1 MATFSDARA
10 VYGLSAVG
18 TPTST
23 NISGT
28 VTVGTGQTQV
38 RLTGANVAY
47 SLRAVFL
54 GGSSDLVLDLLENDT
69 TGSTA
74 HVAGTRQVET
84 ATVVAASGITGN
96 GNAEV
101 IVTGAGITGSP
112 VTVTVPVTTAL
123 NTASLLG
130 AALRAGVSANAAIT
144 ELYDVSGT
152 GADIVLTRKATDT
165 YTPGTLSFPI
175 YAANDAT
182 LNIATQNGT
191 CTGITTA
198 ATSTNTTAGV
208 ATSGVVIYD
217 GDGLD
222 VEGVDIPTLNII
234 SGLLIQNDAGGSQV
248 VVSGVT
254 ASWSIA
260 RGTTCLWAN
269 DDIPGTAVSENT
281 LTFSSSDITDLLITV
296 VGIY

>member
-38 RLTGANVAY
+38 RLTGANVGY

-112 VTVTVPVTTAL
+112 VTVTVAVTTAL

-144 ELYDVSGT
+144 ALYDVSGT
-152 GADIVLTRKATDT
+152 GANIVLTRKATSP

-198 ATSTNTTAGV
+198 ATSANTTAGV
-208 ATSGVVIYD
+208 ATSGVVVYD

-222 VEGVDIPTLNII
+222 VEGVDIPQLSVIT
-234 SGLLIQNDAGGSQV
+234 GLLIQNDAAGAV
-248 VVSGVT
+248 VTVSGAT
-254 ASWSIA
+254 ASWSISP
-260 RGTTCLWAN
+260 GTICLLAN
-269 DDIPGTAVSENT
+269 DQATAVSEST
-281 LTFSSSDITDLLITV
+281 LTFTSSDITDLLITV
-296 VGIY
+296 VGIF